1 MEKILCTLA
10 FFWMLLILGGLY
22 SSAHGAAVITPP
34 PKEDLIVSGEANAF
48 VKLDVDIF
56 YKKDGIVIGLCD
68 KPLFRD
74 PVNCKTFEQLASE
87 YGMTLVIPAFN
98 IRENKIL
105 LYGHRDKLE

>member
-22 SSAHGAAVITPP
+22 SAAYGAAVIAP

-48 VKLDVDIF
+48 VKLDMDIF

-98 IRENKIL
+98 IKENKIL
-105 LYGHRDKLE
+105 LYGHKSNLE